1 VSDTRTRL
9 TELNGDP
16 EGPGIDAPAGPARS
30 LDQIDRKLDEA
41 ETRAETLERELHGT
55 IDELSQVGSR
65 TVAIDPEALA
75 TLFGELSKQ
84 CHKINNPLTS
94 IMGRA
99 QMMEMKLKRGSD
111 EQLVKSVTVIQES
124 AKRVAGLIQELAN
137 LVCQA
142 RKEYVET
149 YDSNSGSR

>member
-1 VSDTRTRL
+1 
-9 TELNGDP
+9 
-16 EGPGIDAPAGPARS
+16 
-30 LDQIDRKLDEA
+30 
-41 ETRAETLERELHGT
+41 
-55 IDELSQVGSR
+55 
-65 TVAIDPEALA
+65 VAIDPEALA
-75 TLFGELSKQ
+75 TLFGELSRQ